1 MAGKKYLSKIGKGG
15 DTIYIKDLEAQDALL
30 IPVSVDSLTPSSTFV
45 KNAVIGINGVLYRA
59 TAATSNLPCTLT
71 IQDGAFVTHTVNGKT
86 SFVVSDPTPNAGWE
100 IWTDAAIEY
109 WLSLLDTRITSLENL
124 SVTYNGITY
133 TLAQL
138 MASMAQLMQK
148 TVVVG

>member
-100 IWTDAAIEY
+100 IWTDAATEY